1 MAITVQPITPDFAAE
16 VGDVVLGK
24 PLAADDLAA
33 IRAAFTKYA
42 VLVFPDQE
50 FDDESQL
57 DFARHF
63 GPLETTVFKARKDHK
78 LRLHENM
85 ADVGNLDA
93 ENRILETNDRQRLY
107 NLGNRLWHT
116 DSSFKRL
123 PAYCSML
130 HARSIPPIG
139 GQTEFADMRA
149 AYDALPEAT
158 KRRIAGLVAEHSI
171 MTSRAKL
178 GFADFDETE
187 REEFKPVPQVLVRR
201 LQDSGRM
208 SLYIASHAGA
218 IRGMADAEAKKLLDE
233 LTAHATQR
241 QFVYSPSLAG
251 EGPGDLGRPLH
262 HASRHG
268 VRRPA
273 LRPRHAPRHGLGRG
287 ADLRADGPG
296 RRRRMTP
303 AAFAKIAL
311 SLDGA
316 IEGAHGGHADF
327 RAGGKVFATLGYP
340 GKDWGMVKLAPE
352 QQQMLVAAEPAMF
365 VPVKGT
371 WGLRGATS
379 VRLAEVDART
389 MRSALTMAWQNVTA
403 PKPKKA
409 RRAAA

>member
-1 MAITVQPITPDFAAE
+1 MPAIISGDCRKVRSVVQSGQARRQDSSGGTVAITVHPITPDFAAE

-139 GQTEFADMRA
+139 GQTEFADLRA

-158 KRRIAGLVAEHSI
+158 RRHIDGLVAYHSL
-171 MTSRAKL
+171 MTSRARL
-178 GFADFDETE
+178 GFSDFDESE
-187 REEFKPVPQVLVRR
+187 RKAFEPVPQVL
-201 LQDSGRM
+201 
-208 SLYIASHAGA
+208 
-218 IRGMADAEAKKLLDE
+218 
-233 LTAHATQR
+233 
-241 QFVYSPSLAG
+241 
-251 EGPGDLGRPLH
+251 
-262 HASRHG
+262 
-268 VRRPA
+268 
-273 LRPRHAPRHGLGRG
+273 
-287 ADLRADGPG
+287 
-296 RRRRMTP
+296 
-303 AAFAKIAL
+303 
-311 SLDGA
+311 
-316 IEGAHGGHADF
+316 
-327 RAGGKVFATLGYP
+327 
-340 GKDWGMVKLAPE
+340 
-352 QQQMLVAAEPAMF
+352 
-365 VPVKGT
+365 
-371 WGLRGATS
+371 
-379 VRLAEVDART
+379 AR
-389 MRSALTMAWQNVTA
+389 
-403 PKPKKA
+403 
-409 RRAAA
+409 